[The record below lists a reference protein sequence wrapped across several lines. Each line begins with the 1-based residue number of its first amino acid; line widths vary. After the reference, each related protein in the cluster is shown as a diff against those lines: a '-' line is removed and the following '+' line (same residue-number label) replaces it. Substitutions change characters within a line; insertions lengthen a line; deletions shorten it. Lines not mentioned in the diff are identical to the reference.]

1 MKISVNIKYAIIQGL
16 FWMLY
21 GVATGFISLYL
32 LEVGVSNS
40 MIGVITA
47 LFGIISACL
56 QPTFGRISDR
66 NIKASWKKLMLIFLF
81 AFGVICI
88 LMLVI
93 SGAVSS
99 AIFIGLLILL
109 GNLILPFMNSAL
121 FYYQG
126 AEEYVNFGI
135 ARGIGSAMYAVLC
148 LMVGNLA
155 LVYGTKVIPALGIIV
170 TVLMFLVVYSMPYD
184 SNKDV
189 KFKNKDMNTAQTNT
203 KVSTKNSSGNANNNF
218 IKKYPFFILMIL
230 GFVFLSSTHNV
241 TNTYLL
247 QIIQSLGGNS
257 KNLGIASAIM
267 AIVEVPVLFCYV
279 FLQKRFTVRTL
290 MMLSAIG
297 YCFKATC
304 FVMAASVSGVYLAM
318 CAQMFSFAIFASAS
332 VYYTGEVV
340 DEEDTATG
348 QAIMASVMVAGTVIG
363 SLIGGWAL
371 DAFGIKMM
379 LVINV
384 GLGLIG
390 LLIVASS
397 VYVEK
402 RRRISVSNA

>member
-1 MKISVNIKYAIIQGL
+1 MKISVNVKYAIIQGL

-47 LFGIISACL
+47 LFGIISAFL
-56 QPTFGRISDR
+56 QPVFGRISDR

-81 AFGVICI
+81 AFGIICT
-88 LMLVI
+88 LMLLVQ
-93 SGAVSS
+93 GAVSS

-155 LVYGTKVIPALGIIV
+155 LVYGTMVIPALGVIV
-170 TVLMFLVVYSMPYD
+170 TVLMFVVVYSMPYD
-184 SNKDV
+184 SSRDV
-189 KFKNKDMNTAQTNT
+189 KFMNKD
-203 KVSTKNSSGNANNNF
+203 KDVSSENNQKSKNNF
-218 IKKYPFFILMIL
+218 IKKYPFFIFMIL

-279 FLQKRFTVRTL
+279 FIQKKFSVRTL
-290 MMLSAIG
+290 MIMSAIG
-297 YCFKATC
+297 YCIKATC

-318 CAQMFSFAIFASAS
+318 CAQMFSYAIFASAS

-348 QAIMASVMVAGTVIG
+348 QAIMAGVMVAGTVLG

-371 DAFGIKMM
+371 DLFGIKTM

-384 GLGLIG
+384 GLGLLG
-390 LLIVASS
+390 LMIAATS

-402 RRRISVSNA
+402 RRKISSVNA